1 MTDTSLAQD
10 YRKADWALVTGA
22 SDGIG
27 RALAVE
33 AAKAGYNVILTGR
46 RLDRL
51 EAHAE
56 SLRRA
61 YYVATI
67 CMTADLAD
75 PETAEALWTEA
86 VKDRRIAVLVNNAGL
101 GRNGAFSD
109 PDGWPR
115 ETESIMVN
123 VIAATILLKRAVAH
137 MASNGGGRVLNVA
150 SVAGFMPGPNMA
162 VYHATK
168 AYMLSL
174 SEAVAAEA
182 AGAAVYVTA
191 LCPGATQTGFFA
203 ADNAERATALTRLM
217 PLPSADRVAAA
228 GWKAME
234 RGQRIVVTG
243 WMNKVFAFAPRLLP
257 RRLQAFVTRQVLKRR
272 W

>member
-1 MTDTSLAQD
+1 
-10 YRKADWALVTGA
+10 
-22 SDGIG
+22 
-27 RALAVE
+27 
-33 AAKAGYNVILTGR
+33 
-46 RLDRL
+46 
-51 EAHAE
+51 
-56 SLRRA
+56 
-61 YYVATI
+61 
-67 CMTADLAD
+67 
-75 PETAEALWTEA
+75 
-86 VKDRRIAVLVNNAGL
+86 
-101 GRNGAFSD
+101 
-109 PDGWPR
+109 
-115 ETESIMVN
+115 
-123 VIAATILLKRAVAH
+123 
-137 MASNGGGRVLNVA
+137 
-150 SVAGFMPGPNMA
+150 MPGPNMA

-217 PLPSADRVAAA
+217 PLPSADSVAAA

>member
-1 MTDTSLAQD
+1 MTDTALAQD
-10 YRKADWALVTGA
+10 FRKADWALVTGA

-46 RLDRL
+46 RTDRL

-61 YYVATI
+61 YYVSTI

-75 PETAEALWTEA
+75 PEAAEALWQEA
-86 VKDRRIAVLVNNAGL
+86 IKDRRIAVLVNNAGL

-123 VIAATILLKRAVAH
+123 VIAATILMKRAVAH
-137 MASNGGGRVLNVA
+137 MAANGGGRILNVA
-150 SVAGFMPGPNMA
+150 SAAGFMPGPNMA

-168 AYMLSL
+168 AYLLSL
-174 SEAVAAEA
+174 SEAVAVEAAEA
-182 AGAAVYVTA
+182 AVFVTA
-191 LCPGATQTGFFA
+191 LCPGATETGFFQ
-203 ADNAERATALTRLM
+203 ADNAEKATVLTRLL
-217 PLPSADRVAAA
+217 PLPSADAVAAQ

-234 RGQRIVVTG
+234 KGRRVVVTG
-243 WMNKVFAFAPRLLP
+243 WVNKIFTFATRLSP
-257 RRLQAFVTRQVLKRR
+257 RRLTALLTGQFLKRR